1 MISWSFH
8 EIFHDFSRNL
18 PAVQRCST
26 AKVVAEKVSQG
37 RTVVV
42 REVRAVRQGGDER
55 LVGGRKD
62 GVDQAAYDYP
72 LEN

>member
-1 MISWSFH
+1 MIFP
-8 EIFHDFSRNL
+8 EIY
-18 PAVQRCST
+18 QQCST